1 MLIYALDKLERN
13 DMSAVTAQLTRLF
26 DEFTTECQQH
36 GNPTILVEDDWL
48 SPALLPG
55 FEVDHE
61 CEWLPASIENT
72 PLDMFERLS
81 DALEIDVPQ
90 SIIDYYTCFWSQP
103 ILANHTEGEL
113 SLIFVWNPDDLERL
127 RENLIGHALNK
138 KRMRQTISFFFAT
151 TEPDGDQIL
160 SVESGTGRVLLEK
173 PGQKKFSVIAEDL
186 ETFLSQVTCLHR

>member
-13 DMSAVTAQLTRLF
+13 DMSAITAQLTRLF
-26 DEFTTECQQH
+26 DEFTSECQQQ

-81 DALEIDVPQ
+81 DALEIDIPQ

-113 SLIFVWNPDDLERL
+113 PNFCLEPRRSRTL
-127 RENLIGHALNK
+127 KREPNWP
-138 KRMRQTISFFFAT
+138 R
-151 TEPDGDQIL
+151 TE
-160 SVESGTGRVLLEK
+160 
-173 PGQKKFSVIAEDL
+173 QKKN
-186 ETFLSQVTCLHR
+186 ETNY